1 MPNDA
6 NAEGIVAH
14 VMSLCNTMAVTPS
27 RGEARLDR
35 TERFYKIDHLL
46 HERRVVSFRDLQDEL
61 SVSAATLKR
70 DLEYLRERLHAPIVW
85 DRDARG
91 YRFAEPSRTG
101 PRYQLPGLWFNPG
114 EIHALLAM
122 QSLLANL
129 DPGILAPHVEPLRAR
144 LRAMVGSEDHSSE
157 EVERRVKLIHLAA
170 RPHDLKDFEVI
181 GSALL
186 ARKRLHIRHYN
197 RVRDEETEREVSP
210 QRLVH
215 YRENWYLDA
224 WCHKSEGLRSFAVD
238 AIRAAN
244 VLEKTAKNVPERE
257 LDEHFKPGY
266 GIFGGAKVLW
276 AKLKFVPERAR
287 WVASE
292 RWHEKQK
299 ARFEAD
305 GSYVLE
311 VPYSDDRE
319 LLMDILKFGPD
330 CEVIAPQGL
339 RNRVFAALTR
349 AASRYRH

>member
-1 MPNDA
+1 M
-6 NAEGIVAH
+6 
-14 VMSLCNTMAVTPS
+14 
-27 RGEARLDR
+27 DR

-46 HERRVVSFRDLQDEL
+46 HERKVVSFRDLKDEL

-91 YRFAEPSRTG
+91 YKFAEPSRTG
-101 PRYQLPGLWFNPG
+101 PRYQLPGLWFNPS

-144 LRAMVGSEDHSSE
+144 LRAMLGSEDHTSE

-170 RPHDLKDFEVI
+170 RPHDLKHFEVI

-197 RVRDEETEREVSP
+197 RQRDEETEREVSP

-224 WCHKSEGLRSFAVD
+224 WCHKADSLRSFALD
-238 AIRAAN
+238 AIRSAK
-244 VLEKTAKNVPERE
+244 VLEKAAKNVPGRE
-257 LDEHFKPGY
+257 LDDHFKPGY
-266 GIFGGAKVLW
+266 GIFGGAKVQW
-276 AKLKFVPERAR
+276 ATLKFTPERAR
-287 WVASE
+287 WVATE
-292 RWHEKQK
+292 RWHQKQK

-305 GSYVLE
+305 GAYVLE

-330 CEVIAPQGL
+330 CKVLAPQAL
-339 RNRVFAALTR
+339 RTRVKEALAAALR
-349 AASRYRH
+349 DYR